1 MNNIFQE
8 NLNIFLQ
15 TSDDIRFKTRAD
27 AINFVHNQF
36 SVMDYYKVDRF
47 LTAAGLCVNPKF
59 RGRGI
64 ATEILKAR
72 APLMKA
78 VGLEVTSSFF
88 TTIGG
93 QKSAKAA
100 GYEENYVIS
109 FEEMQ
114 EKFPTLDFVKFF
126 KTNCEVL
133 SLKV

>member
-1 MNNIFQE
+1 M
-8 NLNIFLQ
+8 
-15 TSDDIRFKTRAD
+15 
-27 AINFVHNQF
+27 
-36 SVMDYYKVDRF
+36 
-47 LTAAGLCVNPKF
+47 
-59 RGRGI
+59 GI

-72 APLMKA
+72 APLMRA
-78 VGLEVTSSFF
+78 IGLEVTSSFF

-100 GYEENYVIS
+100 GYEENLAIP